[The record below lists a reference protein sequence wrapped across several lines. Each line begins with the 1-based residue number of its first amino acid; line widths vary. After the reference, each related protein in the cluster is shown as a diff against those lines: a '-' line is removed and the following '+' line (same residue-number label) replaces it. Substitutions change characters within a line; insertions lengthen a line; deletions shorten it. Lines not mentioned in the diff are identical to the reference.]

1 MAEAGAIMTR
11 VCKVKSISFNVDIA
25 YSDASKGTY
34 KGVELVYEQEF
45 NGKKEIKEKKFV
57 QKSLDHAA
65 NAELK
70 SGLTSLKNGDT
81 FTGTFK
87 KNDRGFWDMVSV
99 VKGGQVVNHPT
110 NTGGSAPAQRSAPVR
125 KDATSEDNKSGLS
138 DYELG
143 ITCGMALNNAVAIL
157 GEGAKLDQVEKL
169 GYEFVQMAI
178 RFKENVRAGV
188 FSPDQ
193 VKMDAKP
200 QAKQPEAQPEP
211 AGPEVGDGDF
221 DSDIPF

>member
-70 SGLTSLKNGDT
+70 AGLTSLKNGDI

-110 NTGGSAPAQRSAPVR
+110 NTGGSVPAQRSAPVR

-157 GEGAKLDQVEKL
+157 GEGTKLDQVEKL

-178 RFKENVRAGV
+178 RFKENVRSGN
-188 FSPDQ
+188 FGNTP
-193 VKMDAKP
+193 KEPPAKP
-200 QAKQPEAQPEP
+200 VQDAP
-211 AGPEVGDGDF
+211 AGMREEVPPADF
-221 DSDIPF
+221 DDDIPF

>member
-70 SGLTSLKNGDT
+70 SGLTSLKNGDI

-99 VKGGQVVNHPT
+99 VKGGQVVDHPAKA
-110 NTGGSAPAQRSAPVR
+110 SSAAPAARSSGYAPK
-125 KDATSEDNKSGLS
+125 KDSTSEDNKSGLS

-157 GEGAKLDQVEKL
+157 GEGAKLEQVEKL
-169 GYEFVQMAI
+169 GYDFVQMAI
-178 RFKENVRAGV
+178 RFKENVRSGN
-188 FSPDQ
+188 FGNTPKESP
-193 VKMDAKP
+193 AKP
-200 QAKQPEAQPEP
+200 VQDTTAGMREEVPP
-211 AGPEVGDGDF
+211 ADF
-221 DSDIPF
+221 DDDISF